1 MHRHASVEICKD
13 KIYVHASLGGHPHI
27 ARPASY
33 AQETKTYFKLGPLEV
48 FRGLLNH
55 SASLVSQYGTLDL
68 MRAHDQSFCPGRF
81 HVIFYLN
88 LRQIR
93 RDIKRRA
100 K

>member
-13 KIYVHASLGGHPHI
+13 KIYVHASLGGHTHI

-55 SASLVSQYGTLDL
+55 SVSLFSKYGTLDL
-68 MRAHDQSFCPGRF
+68 MRGHQHSFSPGRMHF
-81 HVIFYLN
+81 ILYLN

-93 RDIKRRA
+93 RDIKRSG